1 MWNKSDSRQESVVS
15 DRKFPLQRM
24 VSARIPLDAGQFT
37 LSLYHNDFDDKEHLA
52 IVRGDVTGRQDVL
65 VRVHSECF
73 TGDVLGSRRCD
84 CGPQLA
90 AALEM
95 IAREKLGMVIY
106 LRQEGRGIGLLQ
118 KLRAY
123 NLQDEG
129 YDTVEANVALGHQP
143 DERAYDMAAWILRDW
158 DIRSVRLLTNNPHKV
173 DSLRDLGIRV
183 TDRIP
188 LTVPLTPENT
198 AYMRTKARRMNHQL
212 HQLLNG
218 AL

>member
-1 MWNKSDSRQESVVS
+1 MWNKSNHLPLSAGATDY
-15 DRKFPLQRM
+15 FPVQRM
-24 VSARIPLDAGQFT
+24 VSATIPLEAGLFT
-37 LSLYHNDFDDKEHLA
+37 LSLYHNSTDEKEHLA
-52 IVRGDVTGRQDVL
+52 IVRGNVTSCQDVL

-84 CGPQLA
+84 CGPQLNT
-90 AALEM
+90 ALEM
-95 IAREKLGMVIY
+95 IANENLGMVIY

-129 YDTVEANVALGHQP
+129 YDNVEANVALGHQP

-158 DIRSVRLLTNNPHKV
+158 DVRSVRLLTNNPHKV

-183 TDRIP
+183 SARIP
-188 LTVPLTPENT
+188 LTAPLTPENT
-198 AYMRTKARRMNHQL
+198 SYMRTKARRMNHQL

-218 AL
+218 AI